1 MLKYFPTGS
10 EVIVNKAN
18 TLISRCYTGKVCR
31 IWSNSVS
38 HHYLKLHGQKEKKVF
53 YWATTS
59 AVDADAVGIMESVQE
74 KCFCW
79 IALPRWRRTFCKP
92 SAWCLRL
99 CPPCAGCRGGGDA
112 KPAWCPEN
120 AVWRWVWVGL
130 AHKDRRATMW
140 ELNTGLWVKGGP
152 GRIRSPWRRLLLKSV
167 SQGDPQMDRDV
178 GSYRSPFW
186 TEGRNIFSFFSL
198 RSLFS
203 HCTKKEESII
213 YVWQEN

>member
-1 MLKYFPTGS
+1 MDRRKRRFFIGPQPLLLMQMLLVLWKASRRSVFVGS
-10 EVIVNKAN
+10 PSQGGE
-18 TLISRCYTGKVCR
+18 GH
-31 IWSNSVS
+31 SVS
-38 HHYLKLHGQKEKKVF
+38 QVRGAYV
-53 YWATTS
+53 
-59 AVDADAVGIMESVQE
+59 
-74 KCFCW
+74 
-79 IALPRWRRTFCKP
+79 
-92 SAWCLRL
+92 